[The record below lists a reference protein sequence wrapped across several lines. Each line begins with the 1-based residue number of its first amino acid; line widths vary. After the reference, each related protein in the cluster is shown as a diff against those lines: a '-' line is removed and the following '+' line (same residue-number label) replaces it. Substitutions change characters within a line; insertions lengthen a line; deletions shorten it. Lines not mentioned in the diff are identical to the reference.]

1 MACVGAA
8 LGPWFRMALP
18 KQPVTLTPEQ
28 IADLN
33 RKLSTLRHD
42 INNNLLLIMASAELV
57 RVKPETTAKMMD
69 TLLDQPPKITDAMT
83 KFSVEFEHTLG
94 IKRS

>member
-1 MACVGAA
+1 MACVR
-8 LGPWFRMALP
+8 GPAGPLFRMALP

-28 IADLN
+28 IADLS
-33 RKLSTLRHD
+33 RKLATLRHD

-57 RVKPETTAKMMD
+57 RVKPETTEKMMN

-83 KFSVEFEHTLG
+83 RFSNEFEAILG
-94 IKRS
+94 IKKS

>member
-1 MACVGAA
+1 
-8 LGPWFRMALP
+8 MALP

-28 IADLN
+28 IADLS
-33 RKLSTLRHD
+33 RKLATLRHD

-57 RVKPETTAKMMD
+57 RVKPETTEKMMN

-83 KFSVEFEHTLG
+83 RFSNEFEAILG
-94 IKRS
+94 IKKS

>member
-1 MACVGAA
+1 MTCFGAA
-8 LGPWFRMALP
+8 VGPSFFMALP

-28 IADLN
+28 VADLN

-57 RVKPETTAKMMD
+57 RVKPETTVKMMT
-69 TLLDQPPKITDAMT
+69 TLLEQPTKITDAMS
-83 KFSVEFEHTLG
+83 KFSTEFEQALG
-94 IKRS
+94 IKKS